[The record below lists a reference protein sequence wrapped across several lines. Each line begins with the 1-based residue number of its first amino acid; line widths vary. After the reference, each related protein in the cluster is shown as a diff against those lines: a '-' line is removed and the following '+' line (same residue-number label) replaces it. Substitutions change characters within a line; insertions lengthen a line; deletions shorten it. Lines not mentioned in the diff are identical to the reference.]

1 MKSKAPEHVTQKL
14 LKGKKR
20 ERIKN
25 DTIKRA
31 NGEQFEREENLVL
44 D

>member
-1 MKSKAPEHVTQKL
+1 MKLKAPEHVTQKIV
-14 LKGKKR
+14 KGKKR

-25 DTIKRA
+25 DTIKRE
-31 NGEQFEREENLVL
+31 NREQFEREENLVL